1 MGAKLVEFL
10 ANQCAG
16 TALSHG
22 NQEQIEIQ
30 FGQPF
35 GEHQWTTASLVPGH
49 YVDHRHQ
56 FVPGCF

>member
-1 MGAKLVEFL
+1 MGAKLFEFL

-30 FGQPF
+30 IGQPF
-35 GEHQWTTASLVPGH
+35 GEHQWTTASLVAGH
-49 YVDHRHQ
+49 NVDHSHQ
-56 FVPGCF
+56 FVPCFF